1 MTETFDSTVSPTSP
15 TSAAGAGPM
24 VAHTRAELKAAR
36 AQLGRG
42 DVGVVM
48 TMGALHEGH
57 ATLIRRARADAR
69 HVIVTI
75 FLNPLQFGP
84 REDLSRYPRTVDA
97 DMEICTRE
105 GGDLVFLPTP
115 DVIYPEG
122 DPGVRVSAGPL
133 GNVLEGQARPGHF
146 DGVLTVVGKLFHLTG
161 ADRSY
166 YGQKDAQQLLLIRR
180 MARDLDFPVE
190 VISTPTVREA
200 DGLAMSS
207 RNMYLAESDRD
218 TALCLSRALR
228 AGADAAAE
236 GPSAV
241 RRAARAVLVKE
252 PLALIDYLVLVHPS
266 TLEDVPEWYRGEALL
281 AVAGRVGTTRLI
293 DNIPISVGPGGGALE
308 VFSEGAGRDQTP
320 TNPVSTESPVSP
332 LSPLNP
338 RTHEPVNP

>member
-1 MTETFDSTVSPTSP
+1 MTETFDSTVTNTNGTGASQ
-15 TSAAGAGPM
+15 AASRAPII
-24 VAHTRAELKAAR
+24 ARTRAELKAAR
-36 AQLGRG
+36 ANLGDG
-42 DVGVVM
+42 DIGVVM

-57 ATLIRRARADAR
+57 ATLIRRARAR
-69 HVIVTI
+69 EQHVIVTI

-84 REDLSRYPRTVDA
+84 REDLSHYPRMVDA
-97 DMEICTRE
+97 DLEICRRE
-105 GGDLVFLPTP
+105 GVDLVFLPTP
-115 DVIYPEG
+115 DVIYPDG
-122 DPGVRVSAGPL
+122 DPGVRVSAGPI

-146 DGVLTVVGKLFHLTG
+146 DGVLTVVGKLLHLTG

-190 VISTPTVREA
+190 VVTAPTVREA

-207 RNMYLAESDRD
+207 RNMYLTESDRE

-228 AGADAAAE
+228 AGAAAAAE

-241 RRAARAVLVKE
+241 RRAARAVVVKE

-308 VFSEGAGRDQTP
+308 VFSENAGRDQP
-320 TNPVSTESPVSP
+320 
-332 LSPLNP
+332 
-338 RTHEPVNP
+338 PVNCAGSVGL

>member
-1 MTETFDSTVSPTSP
+1 MTETFDSTVTNTNGTGASQ
-15 TSAAGAGPM
+15 AASRAPII
-24 VAHTRAELKAAR
+24 ARTRAELKAAR
-36 AQLGRG
+36 ANLGDG
-42 DVGVVM
+42 DIGVVM

-57 ATLIRRARADAR
+57 ATLIRRARAR
-69 HVIVTI
+69 EQHVIVTI

-84 REDLSRYPRTVDA
+84 REDLSHYPRMVDA
-97 DMEICTRE
+97 DLEICRRE
-105 GGDLVFLPTP
+105 GVDLVFLPTP
-115 DVIYPEG
+115 DVIYPDG
-122 DPGVRVSAGPL
+122 DPGVRVSAGPI

-146 DGVLTVVGKLFHLTG
+146 DGVLTVVGKLLHLTG

-190 VISTPTVREA
+190 VVTAPTVREA

-207 RNMYLAESDRD
+207 RNMYLTESDRE

-228 AGADAAAE
+228 AGAAAAAE

-241 RRAARAVLVKE
+241 RRAARAVVVKE

-293 DNIPISVGPGGGALE
+293 DNIPITVGPGGGALV
-308 VFSEGAGRDQTP
+308 VFSENAGRDQP
-320 TNPVSTESPVSP
+320 PANRAGSAGP
-332 LSPLNP
+332 
-338 RTHEPVNP
+338 

>member
-1 MTETFDSTVSPTSP
+1 MTETFDSTVTNTNGTGASQ
-15 TSAAGAGPM
+15 AASRAPII
-24 VAHTRAELKAAR
+24 ARTRAELKAAR
-36 AQLGRG
+36 ANLGDG
-42 DVGVVM
+42 DIGVVM

-57 ATLIRRARADAR
+57 ATLIRRARAR
-69 HVIVTI
+69 EQHVIVTI

-84 REDLSRYPRTVDA
+84 REDLSHYPRMVDA
-97 DMEICTRE
+97 DLEICRRE
-105 GGDLVFLPTP
+105 GVDLVFLPTP
-115 DVIYPEG
+115 DVIYPDG
-122 DPGVRVSAGPL
+122 DPGVRVSAGPI

-146 DGVLTVVGKLFHLTG
+146 DGVLTVVGKLLHLTG

-190 VISTPTVREA
+190 VVTAPTVREA

-207 RNMYLAESDRD
+207 RNMYLTESDRE

-228 AGADAAAE
+228 AGAAAAAE

-241 RRAARAVLVKE
+241 RRAARAVVVKE

-308 VFSEGAGRDQTP
+308 VFSENAGRDQP
-320 TNPVSTESPVSP
+320 
-332 LSPLNP
+332 
-338 RTHEPVNP
+338 PVNRAGSVGL